1 MRATVVTRAVAG
13 AFVAGAVVLS
23 ASACGSSVDQG
34 KLVSKLKSETDFK
47 QMSSNQLNC
56 IAKVAIKYGDHGKL
70 NDYID
75 GKISAGSDA
84 MDTAM
89 PKDKEAKAEADV
101 KKCVA

>member
-13 AFVAGAVVLS
+13 AFIAGAVVLS

-34 KLVSKLKSETDFK
+34 KLVNKLKSESEFKSMPTD
-47 QMSSNQLNC
+47 QLNC
-56 IAKVAIKYGDHGKL
+56 VAKVAIKYGDHDKL

-101 KKCVA
+101 KKCVS